1 MDSDPAAVSKLSA
14 VSGEVALAIAARAA
28 RKAGALVYSK
38 VDSLHSIEYK
48 GERDLVTEMD
58 RRAEELIISM
68 IREKRPED
76 GILSEERAEEKGG
89 SACRWIIDPIDGT
102 TNYSHS
108 FPFFCISI
116 AFEVSGVL
124 TSGVVYDP
132 VRDELFSA
140 VRSGGA
146 FLNGKKINVS
156 STGKLDR
163 SLLATGFPYDIG
175 TSKENNLD
183 HFSNLAVRAQAIRRA
198 GAAALD
204 LSYVACGRL
213 DGFWELKLKPWD
225 VAAAMLII
233 REAGGLVTDFGGESA
248 SVKDTSRIVASNSHI
263 HKEMMEVLKR
273 A

>member
-1 MDSDPAAVSKLSA
+1 MASGPDVSEHSPAP
-14 VSGEVALAIAARAA
+14 EVVLAIAERAA
-28 RKAGALVYSK
+28 REAGALVYSK

-48 GERDLVTEMD
+48 GEIDLVTEMD
-58 RRAEELIISM
+58 RRAEELIISI
-68 IREKRPED
+68 IRESRPDD
-76 GILSEERAEEKGG
+76 GILSEERVEEKSG
-89 SACRWIIDPIDGT
+89 STCRWIIDPIDGT

-124 TSGVVYDP
+124 TAGVVYDP
-132 VRDELFSA
+132 VRGELFTA

-146 FLNGKKINVS
+146 FLNGKRVMVS
-156 STGKLDR
+156 TTAKVER
-163 SLLATGFPYDIG
+163 SLLATGFPYDIR

-183 HFSNLAVRAQAIRRA
+183 HFSNFAVRAQAIRRA

-204 LSYVACGRL
+204 LSYVACGRF

-233 REAGGLVTDFGGESA
+233 REAGGLVTDFSAESA
-248 SVKDTSRIVASNSHI
+248 TVEDTSRIVASNSLI
-263 HKEMMEVLKR
+263 HKEMIEVLKR
-273 A
+273 V